1 MRLSTVIFA
10 TSVLL
15 ISASAAAQP
24 QSPSDWWHPMWWF
37 PMFPFLFI
45 VLFVVVLLV
54 VMPMMMRHG
63 PWRRHDYP
71 DFPKTALD
79 ILNER
84 FAKGEIDKAEYEEKR
99 RMISQRD

>member
-1 MRLSTVIFA
+1 
-10 TSVLL
+10 
-15 ISASAAAQP
+15 
-24 QSPSDWWHPMWWF
+24 MWWF

-45 VLFVVVLLV
+45 VICLIIFLF

-71 DFPKTALD
+71 DLPHKTALD

-84 FAKGEIDKAEYEEKR
+84 FAKREIDKAEYEEKR
-99 RMISQRD
+99 RIISQGG